1 MLRSM
6 FTGIGGIRN
15 FQYKLDVI
23 GNNISNVNTYGYK
36 KGRVTFKDLVSQQIS
51 AATSSTGT
59 RGGMNGKQIGLGSG
73 LGTIDTIHTQGSTQT
88 TSRPLDLAL
97 GGDGFFVVGSINDV
111 TLIDMDG
118 PAGKIGTNKI
128 KAGNPIDRVFDLS
141 FTRAGNFY
149 LDEYGYVVNSD
160 GLYLIGEAGIKDV
173 ESVEKNKNQVQDAKV
188 ELDKFINGSGGLI
201 NFIQKWKEK
210 FMEQIGTSGGVISSA
225 GGSQL
230 ASGGAFMTF
239 VSEFN
244 NEIKKINKYLT
255 GYETPASGTKANGK
269 IVSGS
274 FNDKVAPKASINPVS
289 LLPAS
294 ASGAAT
300 SGASDMK
307 WPATLAEAE
316 KMMGPFLEQISGFI
330 DSVQQVLQEYSEPK
344 FGNVTS
350 FEPGLIQIP
359 KTAKSF
365 GITADGKVTFID
377 SSGQLK
383 IAGQILL
390 AQFPNPS
397 GLEKMGGNT
406 FKETNN
412 SGKLDRNADGL
423 SILELTRPGVNGAA
437 QIISGAL
444 EMSNVDLSEEFTEM
458 IVAQRGFQAN
468 TRIITTSDEILQEL
482 VNLKK

>member
-36 KGRVTFKDLVSQQIS
+36 KARATFKDLVSQQIS

-59 RGGMNGKQIGLGSG
+59 RGGINGKQIGLGSG
-73 LGTIDTIHTQGSTQT
+73 LGSIETIHTQGSTQT

-97 GGDGFFVVGSINDV
+97 GGDGFFIVGSINDV
-111 TLIDMDG
+111 TLIDIDG
-118 PAGKIGTNKI
+118 PAGKLGTNKVNT
-128 KAGNPIDRVFDLS
+128 GVPIDRVFNLN

-149 LDEYGYVVNSD
+149 LDEYGYIVNSD
-160 GLYLIGEAGIKDV
+160 GQYLIGEAAIKDV
-173 ESVEKNKNQVQDAKV
+173 KTVEDNAAHVTTARQDLES
-188 ELDKFINGSGGLI
+188 FI
-201 NFIQKWKEK
+201 
-210 FMEQIGTSGGVISSA
+210 
-225 GGSQL
+225 
-230 ASGGAFMTF
+230 
-239 VSEFN
+239 
-244 NEIKKINKYLT
+244 
-255 GYETPASGTKANGK
+255 SGT
-269 IVSGS
+269 IVSGKPGLIS
-274 FNDKVAPKASINPVS
+274 FIQNWKAEFSKNPTTKTDFITFVTAFNDSLKALNEKITGKTDPDDTSLATAGTYFNDKVSPKASINPVP
-289 LLPAS
+289 LI
-294 ASGAAT
+294 
-300 SGASDMK
+300 
-307 WPATLAEAE
+307 PATAADWPNTLTEAE
-316 KMMGPFLEQISGFI
+316 KMMGPYLEAISGFVE
-330 DSVQQVLQEYSEPK
+330 SVQQVLNDYSEPK

-377 SSGQLK
+377 SNGQLK

-412 SGKLDRNADGL
+412 SGKLDRNANGL
-423 SILELTRPGVNGAA
+423 TINELSRPGLNGAGE
-437 QIISGAL
+437 IISGAL

>member
-36 KGRVTFKDLVSQQIS
+36 KARVTFKDLVSQQIS

-59 RGGMNGKQIGLGSG
+59 RGGINGKQIGLGSG
-73 LGTIDTIHTQGSTQT
+73 LGSIETIHTQGSTQT

-111 TLIDMDG
+111 TLISMDG
-118 PAGKIGTNKI
+118 PAGKLGTNKVNT
-128 KAGNPIDRVFDLS
+128 GVPIDQVFNLN

-160 GLYLIGEAGIKDV
+160 GQYLIGEAAIKTLPSA
-173 ESVEKNKNQVQDAKV
+173 ENLNQVNTLRNQ
-188 ELDKFINGSGGLI
+188 LDSFVNGDENGYGGLV
-201 NFIQKWKEK
+201 NFIQNWKNNFDPPLFK
-210 FMEQIGTSGGVISSA
+210 NFDTFISNFNTQISNMNKNIGN
-225 GGSQL
+225 
-230 ASGGAFMTF
+230 
-239 VSEFN
+239 FN
-244 NEIKKINKYLT
+244 NN
-255 GYETPASGTKANGK
+255 
-269 IVSGS
+269 VS
-274 FNDKVAPKASINPVS
+274 PKASINNMTTIPTTI
-289 LLPAS
+289 
-294 ASGAAT
+294 G
-300 SGASDMK
+300 
-307 WPATLAEAE
+307 WPTTLDQAE
-316 KMMGPFLEQISGFI
+316 KMMGPYLEGISG
-330 DSVQQVLQEYSEPK
+330 SVESIQQVLQDYSEPK
-344 FGNVTS
+344 YGNVTS

-377 SSGQLK
+377 SNGQLK

-397 GLEKMGGNT
+397 GLEKTGGNM

-412 SGKLDRNADGL
+412 SGKLDRNANGL
-423 SILELTRPGVNGAA
+423 TINELSRPGLNGAGE
-437 QIISGAL
+437 IISGAL

>member
-36 KGRVTFKDLVSQQIS
+36 KARVTFKDLVSQQIS

-73 LGTIDTIHTQGSTQT
+73 LGSIETIHTQGSTQT

-111 TLIDMDG
+111 TLISMDG
-118 PAGKIGTNKI
+118 PAGKLGTNKVNT
-128 KAGNPIDRVFDLS
+128 GVPIDRVFNLS

-149 LDEYGYVVNSD
+149 LDEYGYIVNSD
-160 GLYLIGEAGIKDV
+160 GQYLIGEAAIKDV
-173 ESVEKNKNQVQDAKV
+173 DTVIANAPYVAQARRD
-188 ELDKFINGSGGLI
+188 LDVFLNSTNGLVNFIKKWKDEFTKDPDNNPTTQTDFI
-201 NFIQKWKEK
+201 NFIKN
-210 FMEQIGTSGGVISSA
+210 
-225 GGSQL
+225 
-230 ASGGAFMTF
+230 
-239 VSEFN
+239 FN
-244 NEIKKINKYLT
+244 NELKSLNEKIT
-255 GYETPASGTKANGK
+255 GKTDPDDATLAAAGTY
-269 IVSGS
+269 
-274 FNDKVAPKASINPVS
+274 FNDRVSPKASINPVP
-289 LLPAS
+289 LLPENEA
-294 ASGAAT
+294 
-300 SGASDMK
+300 D
-307 WPATLAEAE
+307 WPDTLAEAE
-316 KMMGPFLEQISGFI
+316 KMMGPYLEGISGFVE
-330 DSVQQVLQEYSEPK
+330 SVQQVLQDYSEPK
-344 FGNVTS
+344 YGNVTS

-377 SSGQLK
+377 SNGQLK

-390 AQFPNPS
+390 AQFPNPT

-412 SGKLDRNADGL
+412 SGKLDRNANGL
-423 SILELTRPGVNGAA
+423 TINELSRPGLNGAGE
-437 QIISGAL
+437 IISGAL

>member
-36 KGRVTFKDLVSQQIS
+36 KARVTFKDLVSQQIS

-59 RGGMNGKQIGLGSG
+59 RGGINGKQIGLGSG
-73 LGTIDTIHTQGSTQT
+73 LGSIETIHTQGSTQT

-111 TLIDMDG
+111 TLVDIDG
-118 PAGKIGTNKI
+118 PAGKLGTNKVNT
-128 KAGNPIDRVFDLS
+128 GVPIDRAFNLG

-149 LDEYGYVVNSD
+149 LDEYGYIVNSE
-160 GLYLIGEAGIKDV
+160 GQYLIGEAAIKDV
-173 ESVEKNKNQVQDAKV
+173 DTVKTNAPHVATARQD
-188 ELDKFINGSGGLI
+188 LDSFVNGANGLVD
-201 NFIQKWKEK
+201 FIQKWKAEFSK
-210 FMEQIGTSGGVISSA
+210 NPDNNPATKTDFINLVKSFNT
-225 GGSQL
+225 QL
-230 ASGGAFMTF
+230 K
-239 VSEFN
+239 N
-244 NEIKKINKYLT
+244 LNKKIT
-255 GYETPASGTKANGK
+255 GKTDPNDATSPTAGTY
-269 IVSGS
+269 
-274 FNDKVAPKASINPVS
+274 FNDKVSPKATINPVP
-289 LLPAS
+289 LLPEND
-294 ASGAAT
+294 
-300 SGASDMK
+300 SD
-307 WPATLAEAE
+307 WPDSLSEAE
-316 KMMGPFLEQISGFI
+316 KSMGPYLEQISGFVE
-330 DSVQQVLQEYSEPK
+330 SVQQVLNDYSEPK

-377 SSGQLK
+377 SNGQLK
-383 IAGQILL
+383 LAGRILL
-390 AQFPNPS
+390 AQFPNPT

-412 SGKLDRNADGL
+412 SGKLDRNANGL
-423 SILELTRPGVNGAA
+423 TINELSRPGLNGAGE
-437 QIISGAL
+437 IISGAL

>member
-36 KGRVTFKDLVSQQIS
+36 KARVTFKDLVSQQIS

-59 RGGMNGKQIGLGSG
+59 RGGINGKQIGLGSG
-73 LGTIDTIHTQGSTQT
+73 LGSIETIHTQGSTQT

-111 TLIDMDG
+111 TLISMDG
-118 PAGKIGTNKI
+118 PAGKLGTNKVNT
-128 KAGNPIDRVFDLS
+128 GVPIDRAFNLN

-149 LDEYGYVVNSD
+149 LDEYGYVVNAD
-160 GLYLIGEAGIKDV
+160 GQYLIGEAAIKTLP
-173 ESVEKNKNQVQDAKV
+173 SATNLNQVNTLRTQ
-188 ELDKFINGSGGLI
+188 LDNFVNGSGGLVNFVQNWKSNFDPPSFANFNTFI
-201 NFIQKWKEK
+201 NNFNT
-210 FMEQIGTSGGVISSA
+210 QINNMNTNVGN
-225 GGSQL
+225 
-230 ASGGAFMTF
+230 
-239 VSEFN
+239 FN
-244 NEIKKINKYLT
+244 NN
-255 GYETPASGTKANGK
+255 
-269 IVSGS
+269 VS
-274 FNDKVAPKASINPVS
+274 PKASINNMTTIP
-289 LLPAS
+289 
-294 ASGAAT
+294 T
-300 SGASDMK
+300 SG
-307 WPATLAEAE
+307 WPSTLDQAE
-316 KMMGPFLEQISGFI
+316 KMMGPYLEGISGAI
-330 DSVQQVLQEYSEPK
+330 ESIQQVLQDYSEPK
-344 FGNVTS
+344 YGNVTS

-412 SGKLDRNADGL
+412 SGKLDRNANGL
-423 SILELTRPGVNGAA
+423 TINELSRPGLNGAGE
-437 QIISGAL
+437 IISGAL

>member
-36 KGRVTFKDLVSQQIS
+36 KARVTFKDLVSQQIS

-59 RGGMNGKQIGLGSG
+59 RGGINGKQIGLGSG
-73 LGTIDTIHTQGSTQT
+73 LGSIETIHTQGSTQT
-88 TSRPLDLAL
+88 TARPLDLAI

-111 TLIDMDG
+111 TLISMDG
-118 PAGKIGTNKI
+118 PAGKLGTNKVNT
-128 KAGNPIDRVFDLS
+128 GVPIDRVFNLS

-149 LDEYGYVVNSD
+149 LDEYGYIVNSD
-160 GLYLIGEAGIKDV
+160 GQYLIGEAAIKTLP
-173 ESVEKNKNQVQDAKV
+173 SATNLNQVNTLRNQ
-188 ELDKFINGSGGLI
+188 LDNFVNGSGGLVNFVQNWKNNFDPPSSFNTFI
-201 NFIQKWKEK
+201 NNFNT
-210 FMEQIGTSGGVISSA
+210 QINTMNTNIGN
-225 GGSQL
+225 
-230 ASGGAFMTF
+230 
-239 VSEFN
+239 FN
-244 NEIKKINKYLT
+244 NN
-255 GYETPASGTKANGK
+255 
-269 IVSGS
+269 VS
-274 FNDKVAPKASINPVS
+274 PKASINNMTTIP
-289 LLPAS
+289 
-294 ASGAAT
+294 T
-300 SGASDMK
+300 SG
-307 WPATLAEAE
+307 WPNTLDQAE
-316 KMMGPFLEQISGFI
+316 KMMGPYLEQISGFVE
-330 DSVQQVLQEYSEPK
+330 SVQQVLQDYSEPK
-344 FGNVTS
+344 YGNVTS

-377 SSGQLK
+377 SNGQLK

-390 AQFPNPS
+390 AQFPNPT
-397 GLEKMGGNT
+397 GLEKMGGNA

-412 SGKLDRNADGL
+412 SGKLDRNANGL
-423 SILELTRPGVNGAA
+423 TLDELTRPGLNGAGE
-437 QIISGAL
+437 IISGAL

>member
-36 KGRVTFKDLVSQQIS
+36 KARVTFKDLVSQQIS

-59 RGGMNGKQIGLGSG
+59 RGGINGKQIGLGNG
-73 LGTIDTIHTQGSTQT
+73 LGSIETIHTQGSTQT

-111 TLIDMDG
+111 TLISMDG
-118 PAGKIGTNKI
+118 PAGKLGTNKVNT
-128 KAGNPIDRVFDLS
+128 GVPIDRVFNLS

-149 LDEYGYVVNSD
+149 LDEYGYVVNAD
-160 GLYLIGEAGIKDV
+160 GQYLIGEAAIKTLP
-173 ESVEKNKNQVQDAKV
+173 SATNLNQVNTLRTQ
-188 ELDKFINGSGGLI
+188 LDSFVNGSGGLV
-201 NFIQKWKEK
+201 NFIQNWKNN
-210 FMEQIGTSGGVISSA
+210 FDPPLFTNFNTFINNFNTQINNMNTNIGN
-225 GGSQL
+225 
-230 ASGGAFMTF
+230 
-239 VSEFN
+239 FN
-244 NEIKKINKYLT
+244 NN
-255 GYETPASGTKANGK
+255 
-269 IVSGS
+269 VS
-274 FNDKVAPKASINPVS
+274 PKASINNMTTIP
-289 LLPAS
+289 
-294 ASGAAT
+294 T
-300 SGASDMK
+300 SG
-307 WPATLAEAE
+307 WPTTLDQAE
-316 KMMGPFLEQISGFI
+316 KMMGPYLEGISGFVEG
-330 DSVQQVLQEYSEPK
+330 VQQVLQDYSEPK
-344 FGNVTS
+344 YGNVTS

-377 SSGQLK
+377 SNGQLK

-412 SGKLDRNADGL
+412 SGKLDRNANGL
-423 SILELTRPGVNGAA
+423 TINELSRPGLNGAGE
-437 QIISGAL
+437 IISGAL

>member
-36 KGRVTFKDLVSQQIS
+36 KARVTFKDLVSQQIS

-59 RGGMNGKQIGLGSG
+59 RGGINGKQIGLGSG
-73 LGTIDTIHTQGSTQT
+73 LGSIETIHTQGSTQT

-111 TLIDMDG
+111 TLISMDG
-118 PAGKIGTNKI
+118 PAGKLGTNRVN
-128 KAGNPIDRVFDLS
+128 AGVPIDRVFNLN

-160 GLYLIGEAGIKDV
+160 GQYLIGEAAIKTLP
-173 ESVEKNKNQVQDAKV
+173 SATNLNQVNTLRTQ
-188 ELDKFINGSGGLI
+188 LDNFVNGAGGLVNFVQNWKNNFDPPSFSNFNTFINNFNTQI
-201 NFIQKWKEK
+201 NN
-210 FMEQIGTSGGVISSA
+210 MNTNIGN
-225 GGSQL
+225 
-230 ASGGAFMTF
+230 
-239 VSEFN
+239 FN
-244 NEIKKINKYLT
+244 NN
-255 GYETPASGTKANGK
+255 
-269 IVSGS
+269 VS
-274 FNDKVAPKASINPVS
+274 PKASINNMTTIP
-289 LLPAS
+289 
-294 ASGAAT
+294 T
-300 SGASDMK
+300 SG
-307 WPATLAEAE
+307 WPTTLDQAE
-316 KMMGPFLEQISGFI
+316 KMMGPYLEGISG
-330 DSVQQVLQEYSEPK
+330 SVESIQQVLQDYSEPK
-344 FGNVTS
+344 YGNVTS

-377 SSGQLK
+377 SNGQLK

-412 SGKLDRNADGL
+412 SGKLDRNANGL
-423 SILELTRPGVNGAA
+423 TINELSRPGLNGAGE
-437 QIISGAL
+437 IISGAL

>member
-36 KGRVTFKDLVSQQIS
+36 KARVTFKDLVSQQIS

-59 RGGMNGKQIGLGSG
+59 RGGINGKQIGLGSG
-73 LGTIDTIHTQGSTQT
+73 LGSIETIHTQGSTQT

-111 TLIDMDG
+111 TLISMDG
-118 PAGKIGTNKI
+118 PAGKLGTNKVNT
-128 KAGNPIDRVFDLS
+128 GVPIDRVFNLS

-149 LDEYGYVVNSD
+149 LDEYGYIVNSD
-160 GLYLIGEAGIKDV
+160 GQYLIGEAAIKTLP
-173 ESVEKNKNQVQDAKV
+173 SQANLNQVNNLRTK
-188 ELDKFINGSGGLI
+188 LDDFINGNGGLVNFVQNWKNNFDPPNFTSFT
-201 NFIQKWKEK
+201 NFIN
-210 FMEQIGTSGGVISSA
+210 S
-225 GGSQL
+225 
-230 ASGGAFMTF
+230 
-239 VSEFN
+239 FN
-244 NEIKKINKYLT
+244 NGPINT
-255 GYETPASGTKANGK
+255 INTEVNN
-269 IVSGS
+269 
-274 FNDKVAPKASINPVS
+274 FNTSVTPKAS
-289 LLPAS
+289 LGS
-294 ASGAAT
+294 ANTIPNTG
-300 SGASDMK
+300 
-307 WPATLAEAE
+307 WPSTLEMAE
-316 KMMGPFLEQISGFI
+316 KMMGPYLEQLSGFVE
-330 DSVQQVLQEYSEPK
+330 SVQQVLQDYSEPK
-344 FGNVTS
+344 YGNVTS

-412 SGKLDRNADGL
+412 SGKLDRNANGL
-423 SILELTRPGVNGAA
+423 TINELSRPGLNGAGE
-437 QIISGAL
+437 IISGAL

>member
-36 KGRVTFKDLVSQQIS
+36 KARVTFKDLVSQQIS

-59 RGGMNGKQIGLGSG
+59 RGGINGKQIGLGSG
-73 LGTIDTIHTQGSTQT
+73 LGSIETIHTQGSTQT
-88 TSRPLDLAL
+88 TARPLDLAI

-111 TLIDMDG
+111 TLISMDG
-118 PAGKIGTNKI
+118 PAGKLGTNKVNT
-128 KAGNPIDRVFDLS
+128 GVPIDRVFNLS

-149 LDEYGYVVNSD
+149 LDEYGYVVNAD
-160 GLYLIGEAGIKDV
+160 GQYLIGEAAIKDV
-173 ESVEKNKNQVQDAKV
+173 DTVKANAPFVDVAKRNI
-188 ELDKFINGSGGLI
+188 ETFING
-201 NFIQKWKEK
+201 
-210 FMEQIGTSGGVISSA
+210 
-225 GGSQL
+225 
-230 ASGGAFMTF
+230 
-239 VSEFN
+239 
-244 NEIKKINKYLT
+244 
-255 GYETPASGTKANGK
+255 
-269 IVSGS
+269 VSGS
-274 FNDKVAPKASINPVS
+274 TTKPNGLIDFIKNWKAQFTADTTSGKTQFIAFVNELNNQLNKLNGQITGKIYDNTTGQTSAASGLNGTNEPFNDKVAPKASINPV
-289 LLPAS
+289 P
-294 ASGAAT
+294 T
-300 SGASDMK
+300 IQTDQTKINWDM
-307 WPATLAEAE
+307 ALEEAE
-316 KMMGPFLEQISGFI
+316 KMMGPYLEGISGFVE
-330 DSVQQVLQEYSEPK
+330 SVQQVLQDYSEPK
-344 FGNVTS
+344 YGNVTS

-377 SSGQLK
+377 SNGQLK

-390 AQFPNPS
+390 AQFPNPT
-397 GLEKMGGNT
+397 GLEKMGGNA

-412 SGKLDRNADGL
+412 SGKLDRNANGL
-423 SILELTRPGVNGAA
+423 TLDELTRPGLNGAGE
-437 QIISGAL
+437 IISGAL

>member
-36 KGRVTFKDLVSQQIS
+36 KARVTFKDLVSQQIS

-59 RGGMNGKQIGLGSG
+59 RGGINGKQIGLGSG
-73 LGTIDTIHTQGSTQT
+73 LGSIETIHTQGSTQT

-111 TLIDMDG
+111 TLISMDG
-118 PAGKIGTNKI
+118 PAGKLGTNKVNT
-128 KAGNPIDRVFDLS
+128 GVPIDRVFNLS

-149 LDEYGYVVNSD
+149 LDEYGYIVNSD
-160 GLYLIGEAGIKDV
+160 GQYLIGEAAIKDV
-173 ESVEKNKNQVQDAKV
+173 DTVIANAPHVAQARRDLDAFLNSTNGLV
-188 ELDKFINGSGGLI
+188 NFIKKWKDEFTKDPDSNPTTQTDFI
-201 NFIQKWKEK
+201 NFIKN
-210 FMEQIGTSGGVISSA
+210 
-225 GGSQL
+225 
-230 ASGGAFMTF
+230 
-239 VSEFN
+239 FN
-244 NEIKKINKYLT
+244 NELKNLNEKIT
-255 GYETPASGTKANGK
+255 GKTDPNDTTLAAAGTY
-269 IVSGS
+269 
-274 FNDKVAPKASINPVS
+274 FNDRVSPKASINPVP
-289 LLPAS
+289 LVPENEA
-294 ASGAAT
+294 
-300 SGASDMK
+300 D
-307 WPATLAEAE
+307 WPDTLAEAE
-316 KMMGPFLEQISGFI
+316 KMMGPYLEGISGFVE
-330 DSVQQVLQEYSEPK
+330 SVQQVLQDYSEPK
-344 FGNVTS
+344 YGNVTS

-412 SGKLDRNADGL
+412 SGKLDRNANGL
-423 SILELTRPGVNGAA
+423 TINELSRPGLNGAGE
-437 QIISGAL
+437 IISGAL

>member
-36 KGRVTFKDLVSQQIS
+36 KARVTFKDLVSQQIS

-59 RGGMNGKQIGLGSG
+59 RGGINGKQIGLGSG
-73 LGTIDTIHTQGSTQT
+73 LGSIETIHTQGSTQT

-111 TLIDMDG
+111 TLISMDG
-118 PAGKIGTNKI
+118 PAGKLGTNKVNT
-128 KAGNPIDRVFDLS
+128 GVPIDRVFNLS

-149 LDEYGYVVNSD
+149 LDEYGYIVNSD
-160 GLYLIGEAGIKDV
+160 GQYLIGEAAIKDV
-173 ESVEKNKNQVQDAKV
+173 DTVITNAPHVAQARRDLDAFLNSTNGLV
-188 ELDKFINGSGGLI
+188 NFIKKWKDEFTKDSDNNPTTQTDFI
-201 NFIQKWKEK
+201 NFIKN
-210 FMEQIGTSGGVISSA
+210 
-225 GGSQL
+225 
-230 ASGGAFMTF
+230 
-239 VSEFN
+239 FN
-244 NEIKKINKYLT
+244 NELKNLNEKIT
-255 GYETPASGTKANGK
+255 GKTDPNDTTLAAA
-269 IVSGS
+269 GS
-274 FNDKVAPKASINPVS
+274 YFNDRVSPKASINPVP
-289 LLPAS
+289 LLPENEA
-294 ASGAAT
+294 
-300 SGASDMK
+300 D
-307 WPATLAEAE
+307 WPDTLAEAE
-316 KMMGPFLEQISGFI
+316 KMMGPYLEGISGFVE
-330 DSVQQVLQEYSEPK
+330 SVQQVLQDYSEPK
-344 FGNVTS
+344 YGNVTS

-412 SGKLDRNADGL
+412 SGKLDRNANGL
-423 SILELTRPGVNGAA
+423 TINELSRPGLNGAGE
-437 QIISGAL
+437 IISGAL

>member
-36 KGRVTFKDLVSQQIS
+36 KARVTFKDLVSQQIS

-59 RGGMNGKQIGLGSG
+59 RGGINGKQIGLGSG
-73 LGTIDTIHTQGSTQT
+73 LGSIETIHTQGSTQT
-88 TSRPLDLAL
+88 TARPLDLAI

-118 PAGKIGTNKI
+118 PAGQIGTNKI
-128 KAGNPIDRVFDLS
+128 KTGNPIDRVFDLS

-149 LDEYGYVVNSD
+149 LDEYGYVVNAD
-160 GLYLIGEAGIKDV
+160 GLYLIGEAAIKDV
-173 ESVEKNKNQVQDAKV
+173 DTVLKNASHVQDAKNK
-188 ELDKFINGSGGLI
+188 LDEFINGKGSGGLI

-210 FMEQIGTSGGVISSA
+210 FMEQIG
-225 GGSQL
+225 
-230 ASGGAFMTF
+230 ASGGLVSGAGAGYLSTSGQFIKF
-239 VSEFN
+239 VSAFN
-244 NEIKKINKYLT
+244 ENIKTINKYLT
-255 GYETPASGTKANGK
+255 GYETPASGVAANGK
-269 IVSGS
+269 IRSGS
-274 FNDKVAPKASINPVS
+274 FNAKVAPNTSINPVP
-289 LLPAS
+289 LFPAS
-294 ASGAAT
+294 GS
-300 SGASDMK
+300 SDPK

-316 KMMGPFLEQISGFI
+316 KMMGPYLERISGFI
-330 DSVQQVLQEYSEPK
+330 ESVQQVLQDYSEPK
-344 FGNVTS
+344 YGNVTS

-412 SGKLDRNADGL
+412 SGKLDRNANGL
-423 SILELTRPGVNGAA
+423 TINELSRPGLNGAGE
-437 QIISGAL
+437 IISGAL

>member
-36 KGRVTFKDLVSQQIS
+36 KARVTFKDLVSQQIS

-59 RGGMNGKQIGLGSG
+59 RGGINGKQIGLGSG
-73 LGTIDTIHTQGSTQT
+73 LGSIETIHTQGSTQT

-97 GGDGFFVVGSINDV
+97 GGDGFFIVGSINDV
-111 TLIDMDG
+111 TLISMDG
-118 PAGKIGTNKI
+118 PAGKLGTNKVNT
-128 KAGNPIDRVFDLS
+128 GVPIDRVFNLS

-149 LDEYGYVVNSD
+149 LDEYGYIVNSD
-160 GLYLIGEAGIKDV
+160 GQYLIGEAAIKDV
-173 ESVEKNKNQVQDAKV
+173 DTVIANAPHVAQARRDLETFLNSANGLVN
-188 ELDKFINGSGGLI
+188 FIKKWKEEFTKDSDNNPATQTDFI
-201 NFIQKWKEK
+201 NFIQNFNSELKSLNEKITGKEDPND
-210 FMEQIGTSGGVISSA
+210 T
-225 GGSQL
+225 
-230 ASGGAFMTF
+230 
-239 VSEFN
+239 
-244 NEIKKINKYLT
+244 
-255 GYETPASGTKANGK
+255 TPASAGTY
-269 IVSGS
+269 
-274 FNDKVAPKASINPVS
+274 FNDRVSPKASINPVP
-289 LLPAS
+289 LLPENEA
-294 ASGAAT
+294 
-300 SGASDMK
+300 D
-307 WPATLAEAE
+307 WPDTLAEAE
-316 KMMGPFLEQISGFI
+316 KMMGPYLEGISGFVE
-330 DSVQQVLQEYSEPK
+330 SVQQVLQDYSEPK
-344 FGNVTS
+344 YGNVTS

-377 SSGQLK
+377 SNGQLK

-390 AQFPNPS
+390 AQFPNPT

-423 SILELTRPGVNGAA
+423 MINELSRPGLNGAGE
-437 QIISGAL
+437 IISGAL

>member
-36 KGRVTFKDLVSQQIS
+36 KARATFKDLVSQQIS

-59 RGGMNGKQIGLGSG
+59 RGGINGKQIGLGSG
-73 LGTIDTIHTQGSTQT
+73 LGSIETIHTQGSTQT

-118 PAGKIGTNKI
+118 PAGKLGTNKI
-128 KAGNPIDRVFDLS
+128 NTGVPIDRVFNLS

-149 LDEYGYVVNSD
+149 LDEYGYIVNAD
-160 GLYLIGEAGIKDV
+160 GQYLIGEAAIKDIQTV
-173 ESVEKNKNQVQDAKV
+173 ITNAPHVAQARQD
-188 ELDKFINGSGGLI
+188 LDDFINGANGLI
-201 NFIQKWKEK
+201 EFIQNWKTEFSKDPTNKTDFIDLVKDFNDELRDLNEK
-210 FMEQIGTSGGVISSA
+210 ITGKTDPADSSSA
-225 GGSQL
+225 
-230 ASGGAFMTF
+230 T
-239 VSEFN
+239 
-244 NEIKKINKYLT
+244 T
-255 GYETPASGTKANGK
+255 
-269 IVSGS
+269 S
-274 FNDKVAPKASINPVS
+274 FNDEVSPKASLNPVPLIPETAGDWPDS
-289 LLPAS
+289 L
-294 ASGAAT
+294 T
-300 SGASDMK
+300 
-307 WPATLAEAE
+307 EAE

-330 DSVQQVLQEYSEPK
+330 ESVQQVLNDYSEPK
-344 FGNVTS
+344 YGNTTS

-377 SSGQLK
+377 SNGQLK

-397 GLEKMGGNT
+397 GLEKNGGNT

-412 SGKLDRNADGL
+412 SGKLDKNADGL
-423 SILELTRPGVNGAA
+423 TINELSRPGLNGAA
-437 QIISGAL
+437 EIISGAL

-468 TRIITTSDEILQEL
+468 TRIITTSDQILEEL
-482 VNLKK
+482 VNLKR

>member
-36 KGRVTFKDLVSQQIS
+36 KARVTFKDLVSQQIS

-59 RGGMNGKQIGLGSG
+59 RGGINGKQIGLGSG
-73 LGTIDTIHTQGSTQT
+73 LGSIETIHTQGSTQT

-111 TLIDMDG
+111 TLISMDG
-118 PAGKIGTNKI
+118 PAGKLGTNKVNT
-128 KAGNPIDRVFDLS
+128 GVPIDQVFNLN

-160 GLYLIGEAGIKDV
+160 GQYLIGEAAIKTLPSA
-173 ESVEKNKNQVQDAKV
+173 ENLNQVNTLRTQ
-188 ELDKFINGSGGLI
+188 LDSFVNGPGGLV
-201 NFIQKWKEK
+201 NFIQNWKNNFDPPSFTK
-210 FMEQIGTSGGVISSA
+210 FNTFINNFNTQINNMNTNIGN
-225 GGSQL
+225 
-230 ASGGAFMTF
+230 
-239 VSEFN
+239 FN
-244 NEIKKINKYLT
+244 NK
-255 GYETPASGTKANGK
+255 
-269 IVSGS
+269 VSP
-274 FNDKVAPKASINPVS
+274 NASINNMTTIP
-289 LLPAS
+289 
-294 ASGAAT
+294 T
-300 SGASDMK
+300 SG
-307 WPATLAEAE
+307 WPTTLDQAE
-316 KMMGPFLEQISGFI
+316 KMMGPYLEGISGFVE
-330 DSVQQVLQEYSEPK
+330 SVQRVLQDYSEPK
-344 FGNVTS
+344 YGNVTS

-377 SSGQLK
+377 SNGQLK

-412 SGKLDRNADGL
+412 SGKLDRNANGL
-423 SILELTRPGVNGAA
+423 TINELSRPGLNGAGE
-437 QIISGAL
+437 IISGAL

>member
-36 KGRVTFKDLVSQQIS
+36 KARVTFKDLVSQQIS

-59 RGGMNGKQIGLGSG
+59 RGGINGKQIGLGSG
-73 LGTIDTIHTQGSTQT
+73 LGSIETIHTQGSTQT
-88 TSRPLDLAL
+88 TARPLDLAI

-111 TLIDMDG
+111 TLISMDG
-118 PAGKIGTNKI
+118 PAGKLGTNKVNT
-128 KAGNPIDRVFDLS
+128 GVPIDRVFNLS

-149 LDEYGYVVNSD
+149 LDEYGYVVNAD
-160 GLYLIGEAGIKDV
+160 GQYLIGEAAIKTLPSDKNLTQVNNLRTQLDNFVNGRDGLVNFVQNWKNNFDPSSSFTNFNKFIGDFNKQIDV
-173 ESVEKNKNQVQDAKV
+173 MNESVRNFNDA
-188 ELDKFINGSGGLI
+188 
-201 NFIQKWKEK
+201 
-210 FMEQIGTSGGVISSA
+210 
-225 GGSQL
+225 
-230 ASGGAFMTF
+230 
-239 VSEFN
+239 VS
-244 NEIKKINKYLT
+244 
-255 GYETPASGTKANGK
+255 PKANINNMTK
-269 IVSGS
+269 IPNNG
-274 FNDKVAPKASINPVS
+274 
-289 LLPAS
+289 
-294 ASGAAT
+294 
-300 SGASDMK
+300 
-307 WPATLAEAE
+307 WPNTLDQAE
-316 KMMGPFLEQISGFI
+316 KMMGPYLEQISGFVE
-330 DSVQQVLQEYSEPK
+330 SVQQVLQDYSEPK
-344 FGNVTS
+344 YGNVTS

-377 SSGQLK
+377 SNGQLK

-390 AQFPNPS
+390 AQFPNPT

-412 SGKLDRNADGL
+412 SGKLDRNANGL
-423 SILELTRPGVNGAA
+423 TINELSRPGLNGAGE
-437 QIISGAL
+437 IISGAL

>member
-36 KGRVTFKDLVSQQIS
+36 KARVTFKDLVSQQIS

-59 RGGMNGKQIGLGSG
+59 RGGVNGKQIGLGSG
-73 LGTIDTIHTQGSTQT
+73 LGSIETIHTQGSTQT
-88 TSRPLDLAL
+88 TARPLDLAI

-111 TLIDMDG
+111 TLISMDG
-118 PAGKIGTNKI
+118 PAGKLGTNKVNT
-128 KAGNPIDRVFDLS
+128 GVPIDRVFNLS

-149 LDEYGYVVNSD
+149 LDEYGYVVNAD
-160 GLYLIGEAGIKDV
+160 GQYLIGEAAIKTLPSATNLTQVNNLRTQLDTFV
-173 ESVEKNKNQVQDAKV
+173 NGSV
-188 ELDKFINGSGGLI
+188 NGSGGLVNFVQNWKNNFDPPSFTNFSTFI
-201 NFIQKWKEK
+201 NNFNT
-210 FMEQIGTSGGVISSA
+210 QINNMNTNIGN
-225 GGSQL
+225 
-230 ASGGAFMTF
+230 
-239 VSEFN
+239 FN
-244 NEIKKINKYLT
+244 NN
-255 GYETPASGTKANGK
+255 
-269 IVSGS
+269 VS
-274 FNDKVAPKASINPVS
+274 PKASINNMTTIP
-289 LLPAS
+289 
-294 ASGAAT
+294 T
-300 SGASDMK
+300 SG
-307 WPATLAEAE
+307 WPTTLDQAE
-316 KMMGPFLEQISGFI
+316 KMMGPYLEAISGFVE
-330 DSVQQVLQEYSEPK
+330 SVQQVLQDYSEPK
-344 FGNVTS
+344 YGNVTS

-377 SSGQLK
+377 SNGQLK

-390 AQFPNPS
+390 AQFPNPT
-397 GLEKMGGNT
+397 GLEKMGGNA

-412 SGKLDRNADGL
+412 SGKLDRNANGL
-423 SILELTRPGVNGAA
+423 TLDELTRPGLNGAGE
-437 QIISGAL
+437 IISGAL

>member
-36 KGRVTFKDLVSQQIS
+36 KARVTFKDLVSQQIS

-59 RGGMNGKQIGLGSG
+59 RGGINGKQIGLGSG
-73 LGTIDTIHTQGSTQT
+73 LGSIETIHTQGSTQT
-88 TSRPLDLAL
+88 TARPLDLAI

-111 TLIDMDG
+111 TLISMDG
-118 PAGKIGTNKI
+118 PAGKLGTNKVNT
-128 KAGNPIDRVFDLS
+128 GVPIDRVFNLS

-160 GLYLIGEAGIKDV
+160 GQYLIGEAAIKTLPSATNLTQVNNLRTQLDTFV
-173 ESVEKNKNQVQDAKV
+173 NGSV
-188 ELDKFINGSGGLI
+188 NGSGGLVNFVQNWKNNFDPPSFTKFSTFI
-201 NFIQKWKEK
+201 NNFNT
-210 FMEQIGTSGGVISSA
+210 QINNMNTNIGN
-225 GGSQL
+225 
-230 ASGGAFMTF
+230 
-239 VSEFN
+239 FN
-244 NEIKKINKYLT
+244 NN
-255 GYETPASGTKANGK
+255 
-269 IVSGS
+269 VS
-274 FNDKVAPKASINPVS
+274 PKASINNMTTIP
-289 LLPAS
+289 
-294 ASGAAT
+294 T
-300 SGASDMK
+300 SG
-307 WPATLAEAE
+307 WPTTLDQAE
-316 KMMGPFLEQISGFI
+316 KMMGPYLEQISGFVE
-330 DSVQQVLQEYSEPK
+330 SVQQVLQDYSEPK
-344 FGNVTS
+344 YGNVTS

-377 SSGQLK
+377 SNGQLK

-390 AQFPNPS
+390 AQFPNPT

-412 SGKLDRNADGL
+412 SGKLDRNANGL
-423 SILELTRPGVNGAA
+423 TLDELTRPGLNGAGE
-437 QIISGAL
+437 IISGAL